1 MSGPR
6 TTKNPLGDL
15 PHIEQHRTPRPKRIR
30 YFTVKPQG
38 PKIYQLGKNPEVD
51 SDWFSP
57 PAAFLDPRLHGSSD
71 EWRYYKGLMLLLDPG
86 RDPRQPPYLGGKHWA
101 YQKAVGPAG
110 FGQEGRVPGGQVV
123 DFVVDQGRR
132 ILGFRIQ
139 TERYHVMAGPDKQ
152 AFDFYLK
159 THSVGID
166 LMIDLYTQYSE
177 ADKSGRATMAQLRR
191 ALRGEQE
198 PNPGPFGTA
207 RQVRTPR

>member
-38 PKIYQLGKNPEVD
+38 PKIYQLGKNPELD

-57 PAAFLDPRLHGSSD
+57 PAAFLDPKYHGSKD
-71 EWRYYKGLMLLLDPG
+71 EWRYYRALMLILDPG
-86 RDPRQPPYLGGKHWA
+86 RNPRQPPYTGGKHWV
-101 YQKAVGPAG
+101 YQKSV
-110 FGQEGRVPGGQVV
+110 EGGRIPGGQVV
-123 DFVVDQGRR
+123 DFVVDQGNRM
-132 ILGFRIQ
+132 LGLRIQ
-139 TERYHVMAGPDKQ
+139 TERYHVMAGPDKI

-159 THSVGID
+159 QNAKGID
-166 LMIDLYTQYSE
+166 LIIDLYTQYSE
-177 ADKSGRATMAQLRR
+177 ADKSGRATMAQVKN
-191 ALRGEQE
+191 ALKGNQE

-207 RQVRTPR
+207 LQVRTPR